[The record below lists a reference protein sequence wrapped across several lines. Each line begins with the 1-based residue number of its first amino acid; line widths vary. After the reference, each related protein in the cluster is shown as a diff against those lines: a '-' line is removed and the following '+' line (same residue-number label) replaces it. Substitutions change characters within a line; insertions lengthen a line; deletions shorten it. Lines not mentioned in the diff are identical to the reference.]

1 MMCCYIHIPHYN
13 FILYTKT
20 HWQWTIVEI
29 HTVSNQ
35 NPKTLSWLW
44 GKERVTLKDCQNI
57 AIFIPSYSSIN
68 IILGYNFLL
77 AKKDSR
83 YILSSLFTDYFHSQR
98 SIWVVAISLEQIR
111 RKNCLIKMCC
121 FISRNLGKKCLIFLV
136 LEQIEKNI
144 QNRKFK

>member
-1 MMCCYIHIPHYN
+1 MK
-13 FILYTKT
+13 FILCLIKT
-20 HWQWTIVEI
+20 
-29 HTVSNQ
+29 
-35 NPKTLSWLW
+35 PRLSA
-44 GKERVTLKDCQNI
+44 GYGANRVTLKDCQNI

-68 IILGYNFLL
+68 IILEYNFLL

-121 FISRNLGKKCLIFLV
+121 FISRNLGGKCLILLV
-136 LEQIEKNI
+136 HEQIEIKTFRIGNS
-144 QNRKFK
+144 NKMKCLE

>member
-1 MMCCYIHIPHYN
+1 MMCCYIYIPYYN

-83 YILSSLFTDYFHSQR
+83 YILSSLFTDYFHSER

-121 FISRNLGKKCLIFLV
+121 FISRNLGGKCLIFLV
-136 LEQIEKNI
+136 IEQIEK
-144 QNRKFK
+144 KHSE